1 MNDDPAT
8 TFFPDV
14 DEIPS
19 LYEVLGVK
27 EDASADDVR
36 RAYLRASLKLHPDKV
51 AASTSSDDDKAA
63 ATLKFQQV
71 GFAYAV
77 LKDEARREKYD
88 KTGSTA
94 EMSAE
99 GAKTE
104 AEWRDYFRELW
115 TGEVS
120 AQSIADFTKKYQG
133 SDEERDDILAAYEA
147 SSGDIDEILS
157 SVMCSTVDDE
167 DRFTTLINDAISAGE
182 LKATPTWKKAAKD
195 TKGKERRRKKADKEA
210 KEAEE
215 LAKELGVH
223 DKLFAGK
230 KGGAAKGKGKG
241 KGKKEDDE
249 VDDEAALKAL
259 IQGNQAKRMN
269 NLFDSLEAKY
279 GGGSSSKKGK
289 KRASTGGDDD
299 DEAGAKGGKRAKK
312 VEEPTDEE
320 FAAIQA
326 KLDARKKSGGGGGRK
341 SR

>member
-1 MNDDPAT
+1 MNDDPAK

-27 EDASADDVR
+27 GEASADDIR
-36 RAYLRASLKLHPDKV
+36 RAYLRASLRLHPDKV
-51 AASTSSDDDKAA
+51 AASTSTDEEKVA

-120 AQSIADFTKKYQG
+120 AQSIDEFKEKYQG
-133 SDEERDDILAAYEA
+133 SDEERSDILAAYEA
-147 SSGDIDEILS
+147 SSGDLDSILS

-167 DRFTTLINDAISAGE
+167 DRFTTLINSAISSGE
-182 LKATPTWKKAAKD
+182 IKATPTWKKAVKD

-223 DKLFAGK
+223 DKLFGAK
-230 KGGAAKGKGKG
+230 KGGASKGKGKG
-241 KGKKEDDE
+241 KGKRDDE

-259 IQGNQAKRMN
+259 IQGKQANRMN
-269 NLFDSLEAKY
+269 DLFDSLEAKY
-279 GGGSSSKKGK
+279 GGGSSSSKKGK
-289 KRASTGGDDD
+289 KRCSTGGA
-299 DEAGAKGGKRAKK
+299 EEEGAKSGKRAKK

-326 KLDARKKSGGGGGRK
+326 KLDAGRKHGAGGKGRK